1 MKVKIINYIGV
12 YLTLNKNEKGQ
23 NLLCGFRNLEL
34 QNRVK
39 LRNVDVC
46 KALSIGHSV
55 YNDLKKG

>member
-1 MKVKIINYIGV
+1 MKKDKICCAALGTYIV
-12 YLTLNKNEKGQ
+12 
-23 NLLCGFRNLEL
+23 EL

-39 LRNVDVC
+39 LRSVDVC

>member
-1 MKVKIINYIGV
+1 MKKEVVSCAALGTYIV
-12 YLTLNKNEKGQ
+12 
-23 NLLCGFRNLEL
+23 EL